1 VSRADRVEGWRRIW
15 IVALRELRERGRSR
29 GVLISTAVAVLLVVA
44 AILLPSL
51 ITPSTTSSVG
61 LAGTVPPGTAGVLT
75 AQAAAADRTIDV
87 RRFASVAE
95 GERAVRDRGVDV
107 LLVDG
112 TRLEWRGRP
121 DSGLT
126 ALLSDAVQ
134 AVHVRAEAARLGI
147 PQEQLAQ
154 LLVPVALSSRQ
165 LGAGVGGSPEALGVA
180 IFVLVALLMAISFY
194 GSFVLTGVVQEKANR
209 VAEVLLARMPARE
222 LLSGKVLGI
231 GAVGLA
237 QVAVIAVAAW
247 LTARLAGGAHV
258 PRVPSAVLVGMV
270 AWFLLGYA
278 LYSAL
283 FAALGATASR
293 MEDAQAAS
301 APVTVLLTVSYLV
314 AVAYVAQNPESGT
327 SVALS
332 FFPPAAPLVMTVRI
346 ALGTAPTWQV
356 VVSVL
361 ITLAVTAGI
370 VRVAGRVYGGAL
382 LHVGGR
388 VPLAQAWRS
397 RTV

>member
-1 VSRADRVEGWRRIW
+1 MAQ
-15 IVALRELRERGRSR
+15 REIRERGRSR
-29 GVLISTAVAVLLVVA
+29 GVLVSTAVAVLLVVA
-44 AILLPSL
+44 AIIVPSL
-51 ITPSTTSSVG
+51 INTSRTSSVG
-61 LAGTVPPGTAGVLT
+61 LAGAVPAGTASVLT
-75 AQAAAADRTIDV
+75 AQAAASDHYVAVHRY
-87 RRFASVAE
+87 ASVAD
-95 GERAVRDRGVDV
+95 GERAVSDRSVDV

-112 TRLEWRGRP
+112 TRLEWRGQP
-121 DSGLT
+121 DSSLT
-126 ALLSDAVQ
+126 ALLTDTVQ

-147 PQEQLAQ
+147 PPGQLAQ
-154 LLVPVALSSRQ
+154 LLAPVPLSSHRI
-165 LGAGVGGSPEALGVA
+165 GGGRTATPGALGVA

-222 LLSGKVLGI
+222 VLTGKVLGI
-231 GAVGLA
+231 GAVGLG

-247 LTARLAGGAHV
+247 LTARFARGAHV
-258 PRVPSAVLVGMV
+258 PHVPNAVLGWLVV
-270 AWFLLGYA
+270 WFLLGYA

-314 AVAYVAQNPESGT
+314 SIAVVAQNPEAVL

-332 FFPPAAPLVMTVRI
+332 FFPPAAPMVMTVRI
-346 ALGTAPTWQV
+346 ALGAAPAWQV
-356 VVSVL
+356 VASVAV
-361 ITLAVTAGI
+361 TLVVTAGI
-370 VRVAGRVYGGAL
+370 VRMAGRVYGGAL
-382 LHVGGR
+382 LRVGRR
-388 VPLAQAWRS
+388 VPLRQAWGSRTGRS